1 MKRQK
6 ILTITDIVDILL
18 DFDVVHD
25 SQVLIQKKDKQEECY
40 GATDF
45 NSSRIMLCDRVPQG
59 MKRLTVLHELYHA
72 RDWRDGY
79 QTYENQTEDISAR
92 HYKKLYGHMHLG
104 RKRCQSKV

>member
-1 MKRQK
+1 MIIKYIISY
-6 ILTITDIVDILL
+6 ILII
-18 DFDVVHD
+18 
-25 SQVLIQKKDKQEECY
+25 
-40 GATDF
+40 
-45 NSSRIMLCDRVPQG
+45 
-59 MKRLTVLHELYHA
+59 